1 MEEKRKWIKG
11 KGKIWT
17 HVIDFLINLVHFF
30 FYHSIQT
37 VSPLYKIG
45 EHSLSDKASPLY
57 DPVSDSNTHPGIHF
71 LIEVLPYPTEVL
83 PFLTPFLQYPMHLSR
98 LTERLLGKVSRPH
111 HHPSAWSLNYIYKI
125 KTQNFFF
132 DTKLI
137 CNICSFFEAILV
149 TFLVVLII
157 LNK

>member
-1 MEEKRKWIKG
+1 M
-11 KGKIWT
+11 WT

-71 LIEVLPYPTEVL
+71 SDRGASLSHRGAPLSYP
-83 PFLTPFLQYPMHLSR
+83 
-98 LTERLLGKVSRPH
+98 VSPVSNAPQSPH
-111 HHPSAWSLNYIYKI
+111 
-125 KTQNFFF
+125 
-132 DTKLI
+132 
-137 CNICSFFEAILV
+137 
-149 TFLVVLII
+149 
-157 LNK
+157 